1 MSEEKIYF
9 GKFEIDKKQ
18 IFYNKNDILGIVNIS
33 PIVKDHVLVIPKSNK
48 KNEYGDLNNKIDQF
62 HKLEPL
68 VAQNLYLAVH
78 EIENAFV
85 KNIEGINGFNIAM
98 QDGRSAGQSVPHVHV
113 HILPRKGNEF
123 SPPDR
128 VHTAIERGDMTPEGN
143 NEEFQVE
150 QMRIPPRRG
159 EEGMAKMAA
168 EAENYKQFFTTSSQ
182 QTGGMDNSLGE
193 DSLGKDFD
201 LNEKE
206 QKDWDDWD
214 PPGSGEKNR
223 VRRSNNRRMLRY
235 MYEGWKPNQQM
246 TQAEANFERAQEAFI
261 EIFEVEPTAVN
272 VNNIMKK
279 IHDKVEEGND
289 ILNIIEDDEF
299 LDSIS
304 RESSQQTGGS
314 SGSYKFLIHEYQ
326 KDMEYFKNKKGGKK
340 TKRRKIKKKVTK
352 KNI

>member
-9 GKFEIDKKQ
+9 GKFEIDKRQ
-18 IFYNKNDILGIVNIS
+18 IFYDKNDILGIVNIS
-33 PIVKDHVLVIPKSNK
+33 PIVKDHVLVIPKSNS
-48 KNEYGDLNNKIDQF
+48 KNEYGDVNNRIDQF
-62 HKLEPL
+62 HKLEPS

-85 KNIEGINGFNIAM
+85 NNIEGINGFNIAM

-159 EEGMAKMAA
+159 EEGMTQMEA
-168 EAENYKQFFTTSSQ
+168 EAENYKQFFTTSQS
-182 QTGGMDNSLGE
+182 GGMDNLGP
-193 DSLGKDFD
+193 DFP
-201 LNEKE
+201 LNEEE
-206 QKDWDDWD
+206 QKEWDAWD
-214 PPGSGEKNR
+214 PQGSGDKSR
-223 VRRSNNRRMLRY
+223 AGRSNNRRLLRD
-235 MYEGWKPNQQM
+235 MYDKWKPNQQM
-246 TQAEANFERAQEAFI
+246 SESEAIFETAQEEFI
-261 EIFEVEPTAVN
+261 KTFRVEPTAVN

-279 IHDKVEEGND
+279 IHDKVEEGNN

-299 LDSIS
+299 LHSIS
-304 RESSQQTGGS
+304 PESSKQTGGS
-314 SGSYKFLIHEYQ
+314 SGSYKFLIDEYQ

-340 TKRRKIKKKVTK
+340 TKRRKIKNKVTK

>member
-1 MSEEKIYF
+1 MSEEQEIYF

-48 KNEYGDLNNKIDQF
+48 KNEYGDINNKIDQF

-78 EIENAFV
+78 EIENAFIH
-85 KNIEGINGFNIAM
+85 NIEGINGFNIAM

-159 EEGMAKMAA
+159 EEGMAQMAA
-168 EAENYKQFFTTSSQ
+168 EAENYKNFFTTSSQ

-193 DSLGKDFD
+193 DFP
-201 LNEKE
+201 LNEEEKKQWNRE
-206 QKDWDDWD
+206 Y
-214 PPGSGEKNR
+214 PSGSGYKNK
-223 VRRSNNRRMLRY
+223 VRRSNTRRLLRE
-235 MYEGWKPNQQM
+235 MYDNWKPNQQM
-246 TQAEANFERAQEAFI
+246 TQAEANFERAQEEFI
-261 EIFEVEPTAVN
+261 KTFGVEPTAVN
-272 VNNIMKK
+272 VNNIMQK
-279 IHDKVEEGND
+279 INDKVTEGND
-289 ILNIIEDDEF
+289 IFEIIKDDEY
-299 LDSIS
+299 LDSILK
-304 RESSQQTGGS
+304 ESSKQTGGS
-314 SGSYKFLIHEYQ
+314 SGSYKFLIDEYQ
-326 KDMEYFKNKKGGKK
+326 KDMEYFRNKKGGKK
-340 TKRRKIKKKVTK
+340 SKRRKIKNKVTK